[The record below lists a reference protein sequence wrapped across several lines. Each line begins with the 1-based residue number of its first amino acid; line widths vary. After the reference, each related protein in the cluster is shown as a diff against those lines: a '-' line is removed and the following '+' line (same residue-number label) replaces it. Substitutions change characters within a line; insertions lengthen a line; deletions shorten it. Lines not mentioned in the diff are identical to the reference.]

1 MFLKKI
7 LIKIFYKNECN
18 KILSMSS
25 IQNAKFL
32 FNTFI
37 RTSVGAMVINILY
50 ISIKEPNFWKF

>member
-7 LIKIFYKNECN
+7 LIKIFYKNEYN

-50 ISIKEPNFWKF
+50 ISIKEPNF